1 MPDSTQNPILQVN
14 GHRVP
19 VIAYKRIVELWR
31 RGWTESEITVAA
43 MNAMRNTNIGAISE
57 VILGAINDQKFA
69 LAFLDETI
77 RGKYLDIP
85 IDSPE
90 AIQKAEAALEETRAA
105 LAQAESIE
113 DEHALEA
120 MKLMEDRPEFI
131 GNARTPSERAE
142 RQTYI
147 DRMTKEALRRRQK
160 AEDEL
165 SHLKEVEEIWKRLLS
180 LSLC

>member
-1 MPDSTQNPILQVN
+1 MIKSLRSLFQT
-14 GHRVP
+14 
-19 VIAYKRIVELWR
+19 
-31 RGWTESEITVAA
+31 T
-43 MNAMRNTNIGAISE
+43 
-57 VILGAINDQKFA
+57 
-69 LAFLDETI
+69 

-90 AIQKAEAALEETRAA
+90 AIQRAEAALEETRAA

-131 GNARTPSERAE
+131 GNARTPSERVE

-147 DRMTKEALRRRQK
+147 DQMTKEALQRRQK
-160 AEDEL
+160 AEEER
-165 SHLKEVEEIWKRLLS
+165 SHLKEIEEIWKRLLS

>member
-1 MPDSTQNPILQVN
+1 MSDSAQNPILQVN

-19 VIAYKRIVELWR
+19 AIAYKRIVEQWR
-31 RGWTESEITVAA
+31 SGWTESEITEVA

-69 LAFLDETI
+69 FAFSDETT

-90 AIQKAEAALEETRAA
+90 AIQRAEAALEETRAA
-105 LAQAESIE
+105 LSQAESIE

-131 GNARTPSERAE
+131 GNARTPSERVE

-147 DRMTKEALRRRQK
+147 DRMTKEALQRRQK
-160 AEDEL
+160 AEEEL